1 MEQINYTEVTYFI
14 IKGISEKPEL
24 QAPIFFLILLI
35 YLICLGGNMMILLL
49 VSMDPQLRTPMY
61 FFLSNLSLIDICST
75 TVTLHNILF
84 SFISGD
90 KTTSFIC
97 CMIQMYMF
105 ISLQCGVLLIL
116 TVMGYDR
123 YAAICN
129 PLHYHMKM
137 NQKNCLILATVSW
150 VMGCMEATPLL
161 VAILNF
167 TCYKSNIID
176 HFFCDDMPL
185 KKVICSDTTFFD
197 LYLLIVG
204 GLITCF
210 TPFSLTF
217 ISYIFIIN
225 TIMRINSSTG
235 RRKAFYTCSSHLI
248 VVILLYTTIFC
259 QYLTPE
265 SMFNLESKKLFSL
278 FNTAV
283 VPILNPMIY
292 SLKNKDVKSSLRRH
306 LKLCKISF

>member
-35 YLICLGGNMMILLL
+35 YLICLGGNIMIILL
-49 VSMDPQLRTPMY
+49 VSLDPQLRTPMY
-61 FFLSNLSLIDICST
+61 FFLSNLSLIDIFST
-75 TVTLHNILF
+75 TVNLHNILF

-90 KTTSFIC
+90 KTTSFISC
-97 CMIQMYMF
+97 LTHMYIF
-105 ISLQCGVLLIL
+105 SSLQSDVLLL
-116 TVMGYDR
+116 LAVMGYDR

-129 PLHYHMKM
+129 PLHYRMKM
-137 NQKNCLILATVSW
+137 NQNICVILATVSW
-150 VMGCMEATPLL
+150 VMGFMEVTPIL
-161 VAILNF
+161 VAILSF
-167 TCYKSNIID
+167 TCYKSNIIN
-176 HFFCDDMPL
+176 HFFCDVMPL
-185 KKVICSDTTFFD
+185 KKLICSDTTFLD
-197 LYLLIVG
+197 LYILIVG
-204 GLITCF
+204 SLIGCF

-217 ISYIFIIN
+217 ISYMFIIN

-265 SMFNLESKKLFSL
+265 SMGNLESKKLFSL

-292 SLKNKDVKSSLRRH
+292 SLKNKDVKSSLRRF
-306 LKLCKISF
+306 LKAFKVSF